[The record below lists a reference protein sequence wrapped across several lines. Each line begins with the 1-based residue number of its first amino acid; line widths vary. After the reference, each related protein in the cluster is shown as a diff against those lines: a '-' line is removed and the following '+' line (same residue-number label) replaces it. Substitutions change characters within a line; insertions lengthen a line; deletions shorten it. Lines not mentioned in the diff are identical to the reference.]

1 MAVRSLPTGQIVP
14 VGAKLAREKRLN
26 NAIIQTARVIVD
38 VHREQASLLQGN
50 ELNCDQA
57 GRQAASLLLWLWLWL
72 WLLIFL
78 PPREAERRFC
88 AVGNPAWMPG

>member
-1 MAVRSLPTGQIVP
+1 MTGAAETFG
-14 VGAKLAREKRLN
+14 VGASLLAMDVNDDACCLD
-26 NAIIQTARVIVD
+26 ARVVLAFF
-38 VHREQASLLQGN
+38 VGTPPGASSLLQGN
-50 ELNCDQA
+50 AFIFGQVGCQA
-57 GRQAASLLLWLWLWL
+57 TLL

>member
-1 MAVRSLPTGQIVP
+1 MDMYSVSNIEVGCQAAIAGKPAPTEIGYGRNIE
-14 VGAKLAREKRLN
+14 VGCQA
-26 NAIIQTARVIVD
+26 AI
-38 VHREQASLLQGN
+38 
-50 ELNCDQA
+50 A
-57 GRQAASLLLWLWLWL
+57 GKPAPTEIGYGRNIEVGCQAASLLI

>member
-1 MAVRSLPTGQIVP
+1 MNASL
-14 VGAKLAREKRLN
+14 VG
-26 NAIIQTARVIVD
+26 
-38 VHREQASLLQGN
+38 ASLLAMVVNDDVGC
-50 ELNCDQA
+50 LNPRGVPASIASKLAPTGIGGARKSQVGC
-57 GRQAASLLLWLWLWL
+57 QAASLWL

>member
-1 MAVRSLPTGQIVP
+1 MLAMDANDNAGCLIDRVVQTFFASQLAPTGKRVQSRSGRP
-14 VGAKLAREKRLN
+14 VGRLAL
-26 NAIIQTARVIVD
+26 A
-38 VHREQASLLQGN
+38 
-50 ELNCDQA
+50 
-57 GRQAASLLLWLWLWL
+57 LLLL